1 MKTWLLSRASNSQYS
16 TISPTDTHSP
26 QQPPARKTSNARL
39 YLAVFTVTLGNFS
52 FGYSIVYSSPALK
65 QLNETSNPRL
75 HLDDTNKSWFAS
87 SYTLGAAFG
96 GFMAI
101 LLNNCLGRK
110 TIILVSIVP
119 CVAGF
124 ALMAAAQAI
133 WMLDFGRTL
142 TGIAGGISVASI
154 PMYVSEIS
162 TVEVRGKLG
171 AGAQI
176 MTVIGSFLL
185 YLLDLRLSWRW
196 LAGLGLIAPVVMFVL
211 LLFMPESPRYLI
223 SANQN
228 EKAIRA
234 LVWLRGPDADCRREF
249 ADIRDAARENMK
261 RVSCADLKQP
271 GIYKPVLMVVIMWAL
286 QQLSGITVILL
297 YMELIFSQTQVV
309 LVSSHQTRY
318 TARDR
323 RYILLSL
330 RLRFCPQSGN
340 ADSPIVGV
348 VRLLAVLVTS
358 WLLDRTGRRKLLFAS
373 GQAMDNVTVTCL
385 AGPQVTPA
393 GLTLIPL
400 LSIIIMVFGYSLG
413 WGPITWLMTSEL
425 LPIRVRGQVSGL
437 CVLFSWILSFLIANQ
452 FLAAQHHLGCSVPFF
467 FFAAISLL
475 SLVFTALFIPET
487 MGLTLEEIEEYFQPI
502 STTRQA

>member
-249 ADIRDAARENMK
+249 ADIRD

-297 YMELIFSQTQVV
+297 YMELIFSQTQ
-309 LVSSHQTRY
+309 
-318 TARDR
+318 
-323 RYILLSL
+323 
-330 RLRFCPQSGN
+330 SGN

-373 GQAMDNVTVTCL
+373 GTDAISLSLNKNEPRSTHAHIYMHTHTYIQTHTHRDIYPNVLGSLSLCSPGSDHVSLSLSRSL
-385 AGPQVTPA
+385 A
-393 GLTLIPL
+393 
-400 LSIIIMVFGYSLG
+400 GYSLG

-452 FLAAQHHLGCSVPFF
+452 FLHHLGCSVPFF